1 MPKRIDSAEQA
12 GLRLQHYPISASADV
27 AATQHQEQLNEV
39 GRVGTLVERI
49 NPVFLMLGTFLYSIP
64 LMLTLDWVSA
74 SVALGLGLIG
84 SYAIG
89 VPVSATW
96 RRGWFLMIVAAGS
109 FVSMLLY
116 AQPGGQSYVEFGLV
130 NITDNSISLATG
142 ISFRVLAIG
151 MPVMLVLGSVDVT
164 RLADAMAQNARI
176 APRFVLGTLAG
187 IRLAGVFK
195 RDWQAME
202 QSQRARGVGESNKAK
217 QIFQISFALLIL
229 AIRRASSLATA
240 MESRGFGN
248 NSRTWA
254 RPSRV
259 AVADWVFVVV
269 CLAVISI
276 ALAAS
281 IWAGTFNFLGISS
294 VS

>member
-1 MPKRIDSAEQA
+1 MSEQTPAAEQA
-12 GLRLQHYPISASADV
+12 GLRVQRYPISAAADI
-27 AATQHQEQLNEV
+27 AAAEHRHELAQI
-39 GRVGTLVERI
+39 GRTGSLVERI

-74 SVALGLGLIG
+74 TVALGLGLIG
-84 SYAIG
+84 SYALG

-96 RRGWFLMIVAAGS
+96 RRGWFLLIVAAGS

-116 AQPGGQSYVEFGLV
+116 AQPGGQSYLQFGLV
-130 NITDNSISLATG
+130 NITDNSIQLATG

-202 QSQRARGVGESNKAK
+202 QAQRARGVGESNKAK
-217 QIFQISFALLIL
+217 QLFQISFALLIL

-248 NSRTWA
+248 NERTWA

-259 AVADWVFVVV
+259 SKQDYVFVLACV
-269 CLAVISI
+269 AVISI

-281 IWAGTFNFLGISS
+281 VWAGTFNFLGISS